1 MTWPPSCC
9 WFWFR
14 SVTGA
19 EDCKNNWTP
28 GEPPTSETVETKPR
42 YISSGSR
49 YDLSRKHYFLGRDT
63 SPREVSFVAVEETIS
78 GLGSNTSGFS
88 RFSYHHNKAQ
98 CYAIA
103 TGPKGQRP
111 VLQSPES
118 TPGVN
123 AHGSSSIPGSSRSN
137 VKGSAFQ
144 RPSVGQCCKFNG
156 PMFSSTNDQNKK
168 TLHLSYKTFIPTE
181 LC

>member
-1 MTWPPSCC
+1 MTWPPSFC

-49 YDLSRKHYFLGRDT
+49 YGLSCKHYFLGRDT
-63 SPREVSFVAVEETIS
+63 SPREVSFVVVEETIS

-98 CYAIA
+98 RYA

-118 TPGVN
+118 TCQRPWVIV
-123 AHGSSSIPGSSRSN
+123 HPWQQSFQRQRVSVPTPERGSMLQVQWSN
-137 VKGSAFQ
+137 VFINE
-144 RPSVGQCCKFNG
+144 RP
-156 PMFSSTNDQNKK
+156 
-168 TLHLSYKTFIPTE
+168 E
-181 LC
+181 